1 MSKYEPLKNYL
12 RKQST
17 AHVRMTFAEI
27 ERLIGAPLPP
37 SARKHRAWW
46 SNNPSNSVI
55 TEAWL
60 NAGFNTEQVDMAQG
74 KLVFHRV
81 RDEEPPRSPP
91 QVSAK
96 DADLKNHH
104 PLFGMLKGL
113 MRIAPGTDL
122 TQPADP
128 RWGSER

>member
-1 MSKYEPLKNYL
+1 MSKYTPLRDFL
-12 RKQST
+12 QKQRREE
-17 AHVRMTFAEI
+17 VRLTFAEI
-27 ERLIGAPLPP
+27 ERLIGGSLPP

-60 NAGFNTEQVDMAQG
+60 NAGFRTEQVDMAQG
-74 KLVFHRV
+74 RLVFHRDH
-81 RDEEPPRSPP
+81 DETPAPASSPASKAGEPGLR
-91 QVSAK
+91 
-96 DADLKNHH
+96 H

-128 RWGSER
+128 DWGRER